1 MQDGGM
7 SDRKDTSNE
16 MQLLRELL
24 LKPIYE
30 QNRMRDQ
37 KIMEFVEQ
45 FSTDLTS
52 RVSAL
57 EQRLGELASLIDS
70 RDSVVSDIGEGIA
83 SLGQQLRQLVSR
95 AEAHGAQMPAERPA
109 KSARK

>member
-1 MQDGGM
+1 M
-7 SDRKDTSNE
+7 SDKENTTNE
-16 MQLLRELL
+16 MQHLRELL

-30 QNRMRDQ
+30 QNKIRDQ

-57 EQRLGELASLIDS
+57 EQRLGELVSLVDN
-70 RDSVVSDIGEGIA
+70 RDSVVSDIGDGIA
-83 SLGQQLRQLVSR
+83 SLGQQLRQLVSK
-95 AEAHGAQMPAERPA
+95 AEADGVQPPTEQSA
-109 KSARK
+109 KSASK